1 MDYIKNFREVSV
13 DTVYRTID
21 EVRDASRK
29 AWAAKIAVDKEIAEL
44 KVQQYIDRSK
54 SVDWN
59 EEEKKRRLT
68 ALKVK
73 STECNTAYN
82 KASAPFGDAVV
93 AYIMNRYDL
102 APDIAQEVLSRA
114 YKDSHTEGYREV
126 LAYAEKYGE
135 FADCILQ
142 LAGCN

>member
-21 EVRDASRK
+21 EVRAAQK
-29 AWAAKIAVDKEIAEL
+29 EAWAAKIAVDKEIAEL

-73 STECNTAYN
+73 STKCNTAYN

-93 AYIMNRYDL
+93 AYIMNQYDL

-114 YKDSHTEGYREV
+114 YAAASAGYREV
-126 LAYAEKYGE
+126 LSYAEKYAE
-135 FADCILQ
+135 FADAILA
-142 LAGCN
+142 LDRG

>member
-1 MDYIKNFREVSV
+1 LDYIKNFREVSV

-21 EVRDASRK
+21 EVRAAQK
-29 AWAAKIAVDKEIAEL
+29 EAWAAKIAVDKEIAEL

-73 STECNTAYN
+73 STKCNTAYN
-82 KASAPFGDAVV
+82 KASAPFWDAVV
-93 AYIMNRYDL
+93 AYIMNQYDL

-114 YKDSHTEGYREV
+114 YKDSNSAGYREV
-126 LAYAEKYGE
+126 LSYAKKYAE
-135 FADCILQ
+135 FADAILA
-142 LAGCN
+142 LDRG